1 MDVKDIVLVVFG
13 VWLTGLSVV
22 FYLLLA
28 HYRRLAKGSE
38 KENLEKILGKI
49 LDLES
54 VNSKEIG
61 KIWDRVSLLEKDGG
75 FHIQKVGLVKFNPF
89 NETGGAQSFSLA
101 VLDGHQN
108 GFLITGL
115 HGRDRTRVYVKPV
128 SGGKSSLE
136 LSAEERKALAQAG
149 K

>member
-1 MDVKDIVLVVFG
+1 MRIEDILLIVFG
-13 VWLTGLSVV
+13 IWLTGLSVV

-38 KENLEKILGKI
+38 KENLEKTLNKI
-49 LDLES
+49 LETQ
-54 VNSKEIG
+54 VGNSKEI
-61 KIWDRVSLLEKDGG
+61 KQIWDQVNSLERAGT
-75 FHIQKVGLVKFNPF
+75 FHVQKVGLVKFNPF

-101 VLDGHQN
+101 VLDGNQS

-115 HGRDRTRVYVKPV
+115 HGRDRTRVYIKPV
-128 SGGKSSLE
+128 KAGKITYE
-136 LSAEERKALAQAG
+136 LSTEEKKAIANAG